1 MGIARGTWPALIVLL
16 LALTAGLARAEPLP
30 LPFAASLPDARFQG
44 TATVRWLG
52 VPMYEASLWVH
63 RATPAGS
70 LDYSLPF
77 VMRLRYV
84 RPFAGRTIAEVSRA
98 EIARLYQVPAEQ
110 LAHWHSGMLSAFPDV
125 TAGAELAGM
134 HVPGVGM
141 RLFHN
146 GQARADLPGDD
157 FSRAFFGIWFA
168 PQARDS
174 SVRERLL
181 SARQD
186 RP

>member
-1 MGIARGTWPALIVLL
+1 MGFVRGWPALFALFC
-16 LALTAGLARAEPLP
+16 ALTVGAAGAEPLP
-30 LPFAASLPDARFQG
+30 DPLAAELPEARFGG

-52 VPMYEASLWVH
+52 IPLYEASLWVH
-63 RATPAGS
+63 RAAPAGV

-77 VMRLRYV
+77 VLRLRYA
-84 RPFAGRTIAEVSRA
+84 RAFTGRSIAEASRA
-98 EIARLYQVPAEQ
+98 EMARLSSVPAER
-110 LAHWHSGMLSAFPDV
+110 LARWHDGMLRAFPDV
-125 TAGAELAGM
+125 AAGTELAGV

-146 GQARADLPGDD
+146 GQARAELPGED

-168 PQARDS
+168 PGARDA

-181 SARQD
+181 LPRDD